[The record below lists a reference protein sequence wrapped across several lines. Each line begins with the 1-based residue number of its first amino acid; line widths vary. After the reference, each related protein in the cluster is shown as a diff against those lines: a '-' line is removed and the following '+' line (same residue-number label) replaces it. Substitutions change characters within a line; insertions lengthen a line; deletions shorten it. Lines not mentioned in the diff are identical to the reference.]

1 MSHTE
6 SSTPIATGSMQPL
19 GAVSLGL
26 TLLTVALWGGT
37 PTAVKYS
44 LEALPVMAIACVRFA
59 MAAVFMIVWLRF
71 EGTRLKLEPGQGGP
85 ALVMGLLLFAQIALF
100 TLAIEM
106 SNASHSTL
114 FINTFIFW
122 VVGIEH
128 FITRSERLS
137 TRKIVGLI
145 VAAVGVLLVLTR
157 AEGGAPGESVSAVN
171 VDAPNVWGDVVML
184 GSAMVLGV
192 KVIYTKQAVKTV
204 EPGKLIFWH
213 NVIGVMLFGA
223 WSLAFENATLDKLT
237 PPAVWGLLYQGVV
250 VAGFCFAVQAYLL
263 KKHSASKISVFSF
276 ATPLFGTTIAVLFRG
291 DELSP
296 WLAAAAV
303 CVAAGIL
310 IVSTTP
316 SGERPA

>member
-1 MSHTE
+1 
-6 SSTPIATGSMQPL
+6 MQPL

-59 MAAVFMIVWLRF
+59 MAAIFMIAWLRF

-137 TRKIVGLI
+137 ARKIVGLI

-157 AEGGAPGESVSAVN
+157 AEGGASTAD

-184 GSAMVLGV
+184 GSALVLGV

-310 IVSTTP
+310 IVSATP
-316 SGERPA
+316 PGERPA